1 MASVWK
7 PAGLGYGVLCQSL
20 NWPFEEVEVV
30 FSVFESS
37 SIEAMT
43 WTSEGCDFTRAK
55 TLLALWPHPSKT
67 QGRKAEVPWSL
78 VAGLAGRAQAR
89 GPSSESG
96 TCPIYLRVGW
106 CKAKAWL
113 CLWFIALSSSPYLT
127 IRSWRYRGCYPKLG
141 VGQLLASSQAPFPSR
156 VWS

>member
-1 MASVWK
+1 M
-7 PAGLGYGVLCQSL
+7 VLS
-20 NWPFEEVEVV
+20 E
-30 FSVFESS
+30 FESL

-67 QGRKAEVPWSL
+67 QGRKAEAPRGLMV
-78 VAGLAGRAQAR
+78 GLAGRAQAR
-89 GPSSESG
+89 GLSSESG
-96 TCPIYLRVGW
+96 ACPFYLRVGW
-106 CKAKAWL
+106 CKAKLGLAVSVAT
-113 CLWFIALSSSPYLT
+113 ALSSGLHLT
-127 IRSWRYRGCYPKLG
+127 IRSLPSVGPGDIGAATRGGTHLH